1 MNKYL
6 VFLLVIMFGNNVY
19 SSIDEGKKLFTEK
32 RCVTCHVVGRGKFVG
47 PDLWN
52 VSKKYNKSDLIQW
65 INNPEQIYEKYGKKP
80 FNNGYPPMPNM
91 NVSTSESI
99 KIISYLDDISK
110 KVKKG
115 SKVSIKGSVNNYS
128 STQDAEYEVQLDTV
142 MADKVLDTYKVSTN
156 EGYFLIDNLEG
167 NIAYKIKIFHDGIEY
182 STDKFYFSPL
192 ELNKEVELTVYDST
206 MDSNYIEIE
215 STHLVVNYDS
225 KSDVVVIAEIFN
237 VYNNSNMIF
246 FGSNDNRDPN
256 REIIELSLF
265 NNIEELNFPHR
276 NASSFKI
283 SENSIIDTIPL
294 PPGGRR
300 IVFTYLTK
308 LDLFGTTISKK
319 FLNNIPSLTI
329 IVPEDKVD
337 LKIEGLEYSKKSSE
351 IEELKDQNYVTYSIN
366 EINRGDKLELSF
378 SNFKSFFTPKILISA
393 ISLIVIISL
402 SIFFIKKRL
411 RTE

>member
-1 MNKYL
+1 MSRYL
-6 VFLLVIMFGNNVY
+6 VFLLILFFAHNAY
-19 SSIDEGKKLFTEK
+19 PSIDEGKKLFTEK

-65 INNPEQIYEKYGKKP
+65 INNPDQIYEKYGKKP

-99 KIISYLDDISK
+99 KIISYLNDISK

-115 SKVSIKGSVNNYS
+115 SKVSIKGTVNNYS
-128 STQDAEYEVQLDTV
+128 STEAAEYEVQLDTV
-142 MADKVLDTYKVSTN
+142 MADKVLNTYKVSTS

-206 MDSNYIEIE
+206 MDSSNIEIE
-215 STHLVVNYDS
+215 STHLVVNYDD

-237 VYNNSNMIF
+237 IYNNSNMIF
-246 FGSNDNRDPN
+246 FGSNDSRDPN

-276 NASSFKI
+276 NTSSFKI
-283 SENSIIDTIPL
+283 SDDSIIDTIPL

-300 IVFTYLTK
+300 IVFTYVTK
-308 LDLFGTTISKK
+308 LDLLGTTISKK
-319 FLNNIPSLTI
+319 FLNKIPSLTI

-351 IEELKDQNYVTYSIN
+351 IEELKDQNYVTYSMSKI
-366 EINRGDKLELSF
+366 EIGDKIELSF
-378 SNFKSFFTPKILISA
+378 SNFQSFFTPKILISA
-393 ISLIVIISL
+393 ISIIVIIFL
-402 SIFFIKKRL
+402 SIFFVKKRL
-411 RTE
+411 